1 MRTCARGAGGA
12 PGRVVILGVSTIGD
26 AMTLEGVILLIVFC
40 AVLVAFGLIIR
51 LLYRMLRVG
60 RYENRFD
67 RWGARVR
74 AVLVFVGGQ
83 ARVLAQPAGIG
94 HFLIFWGFIF
104 ITLGTAEHILGTIIP
119 AFSYELILG
128 SRVAAAIYW
137 LQDIFGILVIGAVI
151 VAAFRRFVL
160 RPERLKIDDPK
171 APVEGGAILGL
182 IFVLIVLMYGFRGT
196 SILLGRHTMS
206 AAVTPVS
213 HYAADFMSGWG
224 VVGTAHH
231 VFSWG
236 HHLIIFFF
244 LLYIP
249 FSKHIHILGAIPNV
263 FFKNLGA
270 MGTLGRMDFED
281 ETVEK
286 FGISEIQ
293 EYTWKQLMDLYAC
306 TECGRC
312 QVACPAYLT
321 EKPLSPYRVI
331 HHLRGHLMDRRRTLL
346 DRSSGGEDEKE
357 NEAGIIPGTV
367 TEDEIWACTTCGA
380 CMQECPP
387 FIEHVQKLVDL
398 RRYLV
403 MTESR
408 FPSEMQQVF
417 RNMEVNYNPWAL
429 GFSQRADWAE
439 GLDVPVASEK
449 QGFDVLYWVG
459 CAGSFDARGQSV
471 SRAMIELMRR
481 AGVDFA
487 ILGVEEMCCGETARR
502 MGNEYLAETLING
515 NIEIL
520 KKYEF
525 REIVTACPHG
535 YNTFKVEYP
544 QFGFSTPVVHHT
556 EFLLRLV
563 REGRLAVPGM
573 DDMRGAYHDSCY
585 LGRYNGILRPPR
597 ELLAGTVG
605 KLAEFGRRG
614 KRSFCCGAGGGRMW
628 MEETLGRRINE
639 ERVDESLG
647 LGVDHVF
654 TACPFCMTMFEDG
667 LKARERED
675 VKVLDVAEVVLRAV
689 GGA

>member
-1 MRTCARGAGGA
+1 
-12 PGRVVILGVSTIGD
+12 
-26 AMTLEGVILLIVFC
+26 MTAEGIILLVVFL
-40 AVLVAFGLIIR
+40 AVLVAFGFIVR
-51 LLYRMLRVG
+51 LLYRMLRLG
-60 RYENRFD
+60 RSENRFE

-119 AFSYELILG
+119 AFSYERVFG
-128 SRVAAAIYW
+128 SGIAAAVYW
-137 LQDIFGILVIGAVI
+137 LQDVFGVLVIGAVL
-151 VAAFRRFVL
+151 VAAFRRFVM

-171 APVEGGAILGL
+171 APVEGGVILGL
-182 IFVLIVLMYGFRGT
+182 IFVLIIFMYGLRGT
-196 SILLGRHTMS
+196 NIILERHAMS
-206 AAVTPVS
+206 STVTPVS
-213 HYAADFMSGWG
+213 HFAAGLMSGWR
-224 VVGTAHH
+224 VNLETANYI
-231 VFSWG
+231 FSWG

-263 FFKNLGA
+263 FFKNLGP
-270 MGTLGRMDFED
+270 MGTLSRMDFED
-281 ETVEK
+281 ETTEK

-293 EYTWKQLMDLYAC
+293 DYTWKQLMDLYAC

-312 QVACPAYLT
+312 QMACPAHLT

-331 HHLRGHLMDRRRTLL
+331 HHLRGHLMERGRTLL
-346 DRSSGGEDEKE
+346 ARPAVSGDDGG
-357 NEAGIIPGTV
+357 NGAGIIPGTV

-387 FIEHVQKLVDL
+387 FIEHVQKIVDL

-408 FPSEMQQVF
+408 FPTEMQQVF

-439 GLDVPVASEK
+439 GLDVPLASNK
-449 QGFDVLYWVG
+449 NSFDVLYWVG

-471 SRAMIELMRR
+471 ARAMVELMKR

-502 MGNEYLAETLING
+502 MGNEYLAQTLIEG
-515 NIEIL
+515 NIEVL
-520 KKYEF
+520 KKYDF
-525 REIVTACPHG
+525 KKIVTTCPHG

-544 QFGFSTPVVHHT
+544 QFGYTAAVMHHT
-556 EFLLRLV
+556 EFLLQLV
-563 REGRLAVPGM
+563 REGRLEITGIDRIRA
-573 DDMRGAYHDSCY
+573 AYHDSCY
-585 LGRYNGILRPPR
+585 LGRYNDVLREPR
-597 ELLAGTVG
+597 ELLKRVVG
-605 KLAEFGRRG
+605 GLTEFDRRG

-639 ERVDESLG
+639 DRVGESLG
-647 LGVDHVF
+647 LGVDHIF
-654 TACPFCMTMFEDG
+654 TACPFCMTMFQDG

-675 VKVLDVAEVVLRAV
+675 VKVLDIAEVLLR
-689 GGA
+689 GTGES